1 MEMKDIALLI
11 ALIAVAGTLVFVLLR
26 RKPREEGRG
35 EEVSREDIEA
45 YEEALRLAR
54 QQIEEKEQEIE
65 KLKKS
70 FRYRLMCPH
79 CGNLVT
85 PAITEDNRLICPVLP

>member
-1 MEMKDIALLI
+1 
-11 ALIAVAGTLVFVLLR
+11 
-26 RKPREEGRG
+26 
-35 EEVSREDIEA
+35 
-45 YEEALRLAR
+45 LRLAR

-65 KLKKS
+65 KLRKS

-85 PAITEDNRLICPVLP
+85 PAITEDNRLICPVCHNELRRITADGRLELIPSTSGRESGVLRESRARNNEEKAGENEGGTT